1 MQAILYGPEKNS
13 RPTETQSYDATPS
26 QRAGGRQP
34 ATLWCVD
41 RVFWVWQDRREEWDM
56 EMEPVLTGLTEQQ
69 AKAEADRLNQ
79 ELMKLR
85 MEELP

>member
-13 RPTETQSYDATPS
+13 RPTETQSYDATRS
-26 QRAGGRQP
+26 TQSKN
-34 ATLWCVD
+34 WCVD